1 MHEALIDLNLGYR
14 ALALAE
20 RAAVPRNGA
29 PAKAPAAA
37 AATEVAGLARLRLAQ
52 WRELSPFRSD
62 DVFARRLSDV
72 GLDAGS
78 FVRLLAE
85 PAEDAG
91 ARLSEPPAWL
101 VEVAAAFAEPAAAAP
116 EPFPWPVDMRDD
128 SAVGFVELVRPLVDR
143 ARARLHAGI
152 ERIVQ
157 NPQDPRAP
165 FTAEEADRLVSETLG
180 LRLLP
185 LLARTLVLEMHVARL
200 QGELTGETAAERFA
214 AFVDRLRQPAAAA
227 AILNEYPVLA
237 RLVVEEL
244 ETWVATSL
252 ELLERLA
259 ADWPDLVAT
268 FFAGQDP
275 GPLTAL
281 DGGAGDRHGGGRA
294 VRIATFSSGAK
305 LVYKP
310 RSLAVDGHFQEL
322 LAWLESRGGPS
333 FRRLAVL
340 DRGEY
345 GWMEFVAAGECASAA
360 EVELYHRRLGGLLA
374 VLYALEATDCHFENL
389 IAAGGQPVVVD
400 LESLFHP
407 RIDVP
412 PPPQPDE
419 RLAGHALAESV
430 LRIGLLPFRVGGN
443 DELEG
448 VDLSGVAV
456 VAGQPS
462 PQPVLQWQGIGTD
475 EMRATRERVAME
487 GGSNRPSLDGREVE
501 AGEYTEDMATG
512 FAEVYRLLARHRE
525 ELLAPGGLVARFA
538 DDPVRAVLRATR
550 VYGLLLGESFHPDV
564 LRDALDRDLLF
575 DRLWLGVEEVPALA
589 RVAVP
594 EHCDLR
600 SGDIPSFTA
609 RPSSNDLW
617 TSRGERIPGFFRD
630 TALAGVRRRLQ
641 GLSEE
646 DLRRQLALLRLAL
659 GTQLLNRDDVGWQ
672 GYAAVDPGPPLAPAE
687 LRRRL
692 VTAAC
697 AVGEWFAD
705 QAIRDEEGHATWIGL
720 EFRNRLWSMVPAP
733 EDLYAG
739 LPGIA
744 LFLAYLGAVTG
755 EARWAVLS
763 RAAMNSLLARFE
775 EAPATAA
782 MTASGPEAI
791 GAFSGWGGILYA
803 ATHLGSLWQDPDLLA
818 TAERLAEKIP
828 PRIASDEDLD
838 VVGGAAGAILGLLA
852 LHRAAGSRRA
862 LAVAGLCGERLLAR
876 SVPAGSGLGWLTRL
890 ATERPQIG
898 FSHGSAGIGFALV
911 ELGATAGDAGFL
923 AAGLAAY
930 DWEREAFWPELRR
943 WLAGGDGQAPPP
955 ESTVAMAWCY
965 GAPGVGLARL
975 KALAYVQEPR
985 ARLAL
990 REEVTQAVQETVERG
1005 FGENHC
1011 QCHGD
1016 LGNLDFLLQAWEALG
1031 DPALDGVIDRQTRIV
1046 LASIAR
1052 DGWLCG
1058 TRGGVESPGLMNG
1071 FAGIGY
1077 GLLRLADPGRVPSV
1091 LTLEPPPGTSGVTPG
1106 TPCGSSGTS
1115 GGSPGTS

>member
-1 MHEALIDLNLGYR
+1 MHNALIDVTPGYR

-29 PAKAPAAA
+29 PAKAPAA
-37 AATEVAGLARLRLAQ
+37 TEIDDLARLRLAQ

-62 DVFARRLSDV
+62 DAFARRLLDD
-72 GLDAGS
+72 GLDADS
-78 FVRLLAE
+78 FARLLAE
-85 PAEDAG
+85 PAADAG
-91 ARLSEPPAWL
+91 ARLPQLPAWL
-101 VEVAAAFAEPAAAAP
+101 AEVAAAFAEPAPAAP
-116 EPFPWPVDMRDD
+116 EPLPWPEEMRDD

-143 ARARLHAGI
+143 ARARLRTGI

-157 NPQDPRAP
+157 FDQPP
-165 FTAEEADRLVSETLG
+165 FTAAAADRLVSETLG

-200 QGELTGETAAERFA
+200 QGLLTGDTAAERFA
-214 AFVDRLRQPAAAA
+214 AFVGRLRQPAAAA

-244 ETWVATSL
+244 EIWVATSL
-252 ELLERLA
+252 ELLARLA
-259 ADWPDLVAT
+259 ADWPDLVAA

-281 DGGAGDRHGGGRA
+281 DGGAGDRHRGGRT
-294 VRIATFSSGAK
+294 VRICCFASGAK

-310 RSLAVDGHFQEL
+310 RPLAVDGHFQEL
-322 LAWLESRGGPS
+322 LAGLESLESGSGLS
-333 FRRLAVL
+333 FRRVTVL

-345 GWMEFVAAGECASAA
+345 GWMEFVVAAECAAAA
-360 EVELYHRRLGGLLA
+360 EVALYHRRLGGLLA
-374 VLYALEATDCHFENL
+374 VLYALEATDCHYENL
-389 IAAGGQPVVVD
+389 IAAGDQPVVVD

-412 PPPQPDE
+412 PRPRPDE
-419 RLAGHALAESV
+419 RLASRALAESV

-443 DELEG
+443 DEFEG

-456 VAGQPS
+456 VAGQPT
-462 PQPVLQWQGIGTD
+462 PQPVLQWKGIGTD
-475 EMRATRERVAME
+475 EMRAIRERVAMD

-501 AGEYTEDMATG
+501 AGEYTDEMAAG

-575 DRLWLGVEEVPALA
+575 DRLWVGVEELPTLA
-589 RVAVP
+589 RVVVP
-594 EHCDLR
+594 EHRDLR

-609 RPSSNDLW
+609 RPSSTDLW
-617 TSRGERIPGFFRD
+617 TSRGVCIPGFFPE

-672 GYAAVDPGPPLAPAE
+672 GYAEADPGPSLAPAE

-692 VTAAC
+692 VAGAC

-705 QAIRDEEGHATWIGL
+705 QALRDDRGDRDGGHATWIGL

-744 LFLAYLGAVTG
+744 LFLGYLGAVTG
-755 EARWAVLS
+755 EARWTVLA
-763 RAAMNSLLARFE
+763 RAAMSSLLARFADTPASAAKP
-775 EAPATAA
+775 AP
-782 MTASGPEAI
+782 GPEAI

-803 ATHLGSLWQDPDLLA
+803 AAHLGSLWHDPDLLA

-828 PRIASDEDLD
+828 PRIESDEDLD

-852 LHRAAGSRRA
+852 LHRAAASRRA
-862 LAVAGLCGERLLAR
+862 LAVAVLCGERLLAR
-876 SVPAGSGLGWLTRL
+876 SVPAGPGLGWLTRL

-898 FSHGSAGIGFALV
+898 FSHGNAGIGLALV
-911 ELGATAGDAGFL
+911 ELGATAGDARFL

-930 DWEREAFWPELRR
+930 NWEREAFWPELRR
-943 WLAGGDGQAPPP
+943 WLAGGDGQPPP
-955 ESTVAMAWCY
+955 LESTVAMAWCY

-975 KALAYVQEPR
+975 KALAHVHEPEARR
-985 ARLAL
+985 ALL
-990 REEVTQAVQETVERG
+990 EEVTEAVQKTVEQG

-1016 LGNLDFLLQAWEALG
+1016 LGNLDFLLQARDTLD
-1031 DPALDGVIDRQTRIV
+1031 DPALDGAIDRQTRIV

-1091 LTLEPPPGTSGVTPG
+1091 LTLEPPAGLRPHGNPASRFPSADSG
-1106 TPCGSSGTS
+1106 
-1115 GGSPGTS
+1115 